1 MLQYIDRRQDERER
15 LRFASRAAVA
25 YTDVPMKILHLDM
38 RPDWRG
44 EQPQIP
50 LILRG
55 LRARGDRWQCCVA
68 PGVQS

>member
-1 MLQYIDRRQDERER
+1 MSQYIDRRQDERER

-44 EQPQIP
+44 EQPQIL

-55 LRARGDRWQCCVA
+55 LRAPGDRWQFCVA